1 MKQDSIEKKFLEE
14 VVYPHN
20 RNPRN
25 KAVIDGKGVL
35 VSGFDIKMVNKVL
48 AFIKQEI
55 KRVIGKDEEDSLSEV
70 RGELT
75 KDARHFI
82 LDNTNYIRNQL
93 RASQR
98 KKGSLG

>member
-1 MKQDSIEKKFLEE
+1 MKQDSMEKKFLEE

-48 AFIKQEI
+48 AFIKQELEEI
-55 KRVIGKDEEDSLSEV
+55 FSRLPSKDDPLSREEM
-70 RGELT
+70 
-75 KDARHFI
+75 
-82 LDNTNYIRNQL
+82 LDIIEE
-93 RASQR
+93 QR
-98 KKGSLG
+98 RKVGLG